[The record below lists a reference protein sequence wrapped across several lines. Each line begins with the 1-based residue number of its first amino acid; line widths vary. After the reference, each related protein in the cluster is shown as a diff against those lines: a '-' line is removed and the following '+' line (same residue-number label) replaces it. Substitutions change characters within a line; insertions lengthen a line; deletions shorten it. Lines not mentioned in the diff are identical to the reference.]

1 MPETTVEKELAKETK
16 PSTPLSAETLAQT
29 LAEPDNGDIPD
40 LIVLGFQ
47 ELDLSAGALL
57 YSTETTRE
65 EAWFTAIMAGL
76 GEKAE
81 LYEKV
86 VHRCPHSPSIV

>member
-1 MPETTVEKELAKETK
+1 MRA
-16 PSTPLSAETLAQT
+16 SDATLR
-29 LAEPDNGDIPD
+29 PDAAAPDEVDIPD

-65 EAWFTAIMAGL
+65 DAWFTAIMAGL

-86 VHRCPHSPSIV
+86 GSFYGICFTIGLTSITAHIC